1 MINADRLGKRA
12 GTRSD
17 AEFAAEEARLLDEL
31 LASADLSS
39 PTTPEIRSGDQTS
52 DAETPHRQLTWPG
65 AGGGP
70 PTASGTDGDSCAIRV
85 RRTGVCPHIHG
96 YDDQCRRARRAR
108 RTASSLD
115 PRRYRAR
122 RRGAEAG

>member
-52 DAETPHRQLTWPG
+52 DAETPHGQLTWQAP
-65 AGGGP
+65 AP
-70 PTASGTDGDSCAIRV
+70 IPQQPEELTVTVAPSAYDAPASAPTFTDTTINADEL
-85 RRTGVCPHIHG
+85 
-96 YDDQCRRARRAR
+96 DE

-115 PRRYRAR
+115 PWCYRAR